1 MTTRIAA
8 AVLATATASSWAGA
22 QPATLARDIR
32 TTPNAAAGVS
42 PTDVAALG
50 TTVYFAGRSDAHGV
64 EPWTSDG
71 TPGGTALLRDL
82 WPGASV
88 GGLPEM
94 GSSRPRAFRAA
105 GGLVYFTADDG
116 DTGREVWRTDG
127 TVAGTFLLK
136 DIAPGPDSSA
146 EVDPFFTQV
155 GGTVLFFVRSDMPYA
170 RRLWRTDG
178 TTAGTVLVA
187 TACGE
192 DCPAIGDGSHSALL
206 GGALYFPA
214 SDNADGGGLW
224 RTDGT
229 DAGTVRVTDAIDPG
243 PLTAANGSL
252 YFAGYGSATGTSLW
266 TSDGTAAGTRMVKD
280 LLPGPESSTLR
291 NLTSASGRLFFA
303 MVTATADELW
313 TSDGTEAGTRLVRE
327 IGSGALGPSIGAMTA
342 VGDAVWF
349 AASDLVHGRELWR
362 SDGTASGTVL
372 FDLRPG
378 PPGSAPEGLV
388 VHQGQLFFVAL
399 HPTVGPRLWRS
410 DGTVA
415 GTRTVGTAFATTA
428 PAWTASGP
436 QGIAFAGFGPA
447 GPELWRSDGTDAGTV
462 LVRDLATVS
471 SYPERLTALGARV
484 VFAATLD
491 PDRFSAWSSDGTEP
505 GTGQLGSVCPGEC
518 SPGAPTHEFGRFFE
532 ALQNAAV
539 FSGRTDADGPEPWRT
554 DGTPGGTAMLADA
567 VPGGS
572 GSDPRRLTRAGGR
585 VFYTAYRADTGAEL
599 WSTDGTAAG
608 TALVRDIRPGSL
620 SSSPRAL
627 TAVGDRVFFTAD
639 DGVIGIE
646 LWTSD
651 GTAAGTAPVGDL
663 HAAPG
668 EALRIVESTASAGV
682 LYYTDAEGVLRR
694 SDGTPQG
701 THAVA
706 GAPRA
711 SQLTDVGGVLY
722 FVGSHPDS
730 GDELWRTDGLP
741 LGTRLVA
748 DLTPGP
754 AGSRLS
760 HLTRA
765 GTLLHFTAS
774 DAAHGTE
781 PWRSDGTA
789 AGTVLLKDIA
799 PGPGGSR
806 PASLAD
812 VNGRLYFSAYE
823 PATGVELWTSD
834 GTPAGTTR
842 VLDLAAGPASS
853 TPADLA
859 LAEGR
864 LFFSADD
871 GVTGREPWSMPILP
885 SIVASGVAV
894 AEGDTGTRSADF
906 RLRVAG
912 FRDQPLVVSYAT
924 QDGSAT
930 GGSDYE
936 TTSGLLTFAPLGP
949 DERTVSVPVSGDT
962 DEEADEDFLLSL
974 TVPATVVVVGTPAR
988 ALILNDD
995 SPVTLAVLG
1004 GEVFEGDAGPR
1015 TLAIPVRLSG
1025 PRGVP
1030 VTVDFTPQDG
1040 TATRPSDYYALAGTL
1055 TFPPGT
1061 IARAVDVTVNGDRV
1075 LEFDESL
1082 TVTLSNPTNA
1092 SIREGS
1098 AAGRVLNDDPTE
1110 SPLRGLGHGERQQG
1124 DLSTPAIVRIAPDHS
1139 ASYEAVLDA
1148 TGGAPSYRLQRL
1160 AGAQAAPPGFFID
1173 EAVGRSPSLR
1183 WWSGALAQVETRFL
1197 RVATMDGAPGTPD
1210 QVYRLRLYETTLRGP
1225 RFQNSGSNR
1234 TSLVLHNASDEPVT
1248 GEAAFHDQDGL
1259 VRQLLPLSLP
1269 ARGTSVTALWE
1280 LPAIQ
1285 GLAGSLT
1292 IAHDA
1297 PHGSLS
1303 GKTVTV
1309 DVETGL
1315 AFDHPLEVRPR

>member
-1 MTTRIAA
+1 MTTRLAA
-8 AVLATATASSWAGA
+8 AVLAVLTTSTWASA

-32 TTPNAAAGVS
+32 SAPDAAAGVA
-42 PTDVAALG
+42 PTDIAALG

-71 TPGGTALLRDL
+71 TAGGTALLRDL
-82 WPGASV
+82 WPGAGV
-88 GGLPEM
+88 RGPGDA

-127 TVAGTFLLK
+127 TAGGTFLLK

-155 GGTVLFFVRSDMPYA
+155 GGTVLFFARSDMPYA

-192 DCPAIGDGSHSALL
+192 DCPAVGDGSHSALL
-206 GGALYFPA
+206 GGVLYFPA
-214 SDNADGGGLW
+214 STSAEGGGLW

-229 DAGTVRVTDAIDPG
+229 DAGTVRVTGATYPG
-243 PLTAANGSL
+243 ALTASNGAL
-252 YFAGYGSATGTSLW
+252 YFAGYEPAAGTALW
-266 TSDGTAAGTRMVKD
+266 TSDGTAAGTRIVKD
-280 LLPGPESSTLR
+280 LQPGAASVSLR
-291 NLTSASGRLFFA
+291 NLTDAKGRLFFA
-303 MVTATADELW
+303 MNASTGDELW
-313 TSDGTEAGTRLVRE
+313 TSDGTEAGTRLVRV
-327 IGSGALGPSIGAMTA
+327 ISPGLFGPSIGAMTA
-342 VGDAVWF
+342 IGDAVWF
-349 AASDLVHGRELWR
+349 AASDFAHGRELWR
-362 SDGTASGTVL
+362 SDGTAAGTVQ

-378 PPGSAPEGLV
+378 PLGSEPEGLV
-388 VHQGQLFFVAL
+388 AHQGLLFFAAL

-415 GTRTVGTAFATTA
+415 GTRTVGAAFATTA

-436 QGIAFAGFGPA
+436 QGVSFAGFGPA

-462 LVRDLATVS
+462 LVRDHTTVS

-484 VFAATLD
+484 VFTTTLD
-491 PDRFSAWSSDGTEP
+491 PSRYSAWSSDGTGP
-505 GTGQLGSVCPGEC
+505 GTEPLGDLCPGDC
-518 SPGAPTHEFGRFFE
+518 SPVYPSHEFGRFFE
-532 ALQNAAV
+532 ALHDVAV
-539 FSGRTDADGPEPWRT
+539 FSGRTDASGSEPWRT
-554 DGTPGGTAMLADA
+554 DGTPGGTAMLADV

-572 GSDPRRLTRAGGR
+572 GSDPRRLTRTGGR
-585 VFYTAYRADTGAEL
+585 VFYTAYRADTGSEL
-599 WSTDGTAAG
+599 WATDGTAAG
-608 TALVRDIRPGSL
+608 TALVRDIWPGSL

-627 TAVGDRVFFTAD
+627 TAVGERVFFIAD
-639 DGVIGIE
+639 DGVTGVE

-651 GTAAGTAPVGDL
+651 GTAAGTAAVGDL
-663 HAAPG
+663 HPPNQGAS
-668 EALRIVESTASAGV
+668 IVEAVTSGGW
-682 LYYTDAEGVLRR
+682 LYYTDDGGILRR

-706 GAPRA
+706 SAPRA
-711 SQLTDVGGVLY
+711 SQLADVGGVLY
-722 FVGSHPDS
+722 FVGSHPDT

-760 HLTRA
+760 QLTRTGA
-765 GTLLHFTAS
+765 LLSFTAS
-774 DAAHGTE
+774 DAAHGSE
-781 PWRSDGTA
+781 LWSSDGTA
-789 AGTVLLKDIA
+789 AGTVLVKDIV
-799 PGPGGSR
+799 PGPAGSR
-806 PASLAD
+806 PASLVE

-834 GTPAGTTR
+834 GTPSGTAR

-864 LFFSADD
+864 LFFAADD
-871 GVTGREPWSMPILP
+871 GLTGREPWSIAVRPSLVALP
-885 SIVASGVAV
+885 VTV
-894 AEGDTGTRSADF
+894 AEGDAGTRSADF
-906 RLRVAG
+906 RLRLAG
-912 FRDQPLVVSYAT
+912 FRDAPVVVAYAT

-930 GGSDYE
+930 AGSDYE
-936 TTSGLLTFAPLGP
+936 ATSGLLTFAPLGP
-949 DERTVSVPVSGDT
+949 DERTVSVPVEGDT
-962 DEEADEDFLLSL
+962 GQEADEDFLLNL
-974 TVPATVVVVGTPAR
+974 TAPAEVVPVGAPAR
-988 ALILNDD
+988 GVILDDD
-995 SPVTLAVLG
+995 SPVTLAALD

-1015 TLAIPVRLSG
+1015 TLPIPVRLSG

-1030 VTVDFTPQDG
+1030 VTVDFAPQDG
-1040 TATRPSDYYALAGTL
+1040 TAVRPSDYSAPAGTL

-1061 IARAVDVTVNGDRV
+1061 VALAVDVTVNGDQA

-1082 TVTLSNPTNA
+1082 TVVLSNPTNA
-1092 SIREGS
+1092 TIRQGS
-1098 AAGRVLNDDPTE
+1098 ATGSILNDDPME
-1110 SPLRGLGHGERQQG
+1110 NPLRGLGHGGRQEG
-1124 DLSTPAIVRIAPDHS
+1124 DLSTPAIVRIAPDHY

-1148 TGGAPSYRLQRL
+1148 TGGAPAYRLQRL
-1160 AGAQAAPPGFFID
+1160 ASQVTPPAFFVD
-1173 EAVGRSPSLR
+1173 EAQGRSPSLR
-1183 WWSGALAQVETRFL
+1183 WWTGAVAPIPTGFL
-1197 RVATMDGAPGTPD
+1197 RVVTMDGAPGTPQ

-1234 TSLVLHNASDEPVT
+1234 TSLVLQNASDEPVT
-1248 GEAAFHDQDGL
+1248 GEVAFRDEEGL
-1259 VRQLLPLSLP
+1259 VRQVLPLSLP
-1269 ARGTSVTALWE
+1269 ARGTFVAALWE
-1280 LPAIQ
+1280 IPAIQ
-1285 GLAGSLT
+1285 GLGGSLT

-1297 PHGSLS
+1297 PYGSLS

-1309 DVETGL
+1309 DLETGL
-1315 AFDHPLEVRPR
+1315 CFDHLLAARPR